1 MLGIVPSYH
10 CMQLQGKLINQTSE
24 NDKKPNFGPDFGPL
38 GPNSDCQFFLK
49 KNLASSAT
57 RYHSQLSSCT
67 ISKKPN
73 DPILRKFSDG
83 QTYGRTRVI

>member
-38 GPNSDCQFFLK
+38 GSNSDCQFFFFLIWLRQPLDIIVSYHHVQYQ
-49 KNLASSAT
+49 KNLMIQSLGNLVMDRHT
-57 RYHSQLSSCT
+57 
-67 ISKKPN
+67 
-73 DPILRKFSDG
+73 DG
-83 QTYGRTRVI
+83 RE